1 MHRQPSMALC
11 SALES
16 VTRIRI
22 VSGLSCSTASSG
34 PSASASRGTV
44 DVARSPVREVRNVFR
59 KIRYMPETWSLPEKK
74 KILSRPSRKFP
85 APGPLPLHDSASA
98 NRGVVELVEERHRQF
113 FERIGL
119 RTRP

>member
-1 MHRQPSMALC
+1 MHWQPSMALC

-16 VTRIRI
+16 VSRIRI

-59 KIRYMPETWSLPEKK
+59 KMRY
-74 KILSRPSRKFP
+74 IHARKLV
-85 APGPLPLHDSASA
+85 PG
-98 NRGVVELVEERHRQF
+98 
-113 FERIGL
+113 
-119 RTRP
+119 